1 MSQLKTDEEIVES
14 TKYNFTLKVDKLLDN
29 STTTRRAKR
38 QQRVPESNLN
48 YVPRPQNPFIL
59 YRRDM
64 VATCEIRIYRTKII
78 RNFKKI
84 GQMWKNEPVE
94 VMPWQDW

>member
-14 TKYNFTLKVDKLLDN
+14 TNYNFTLKVDKLLDN

-38 QQRVPESNLN
+38 QQRAPKSNLN
-48 YVPRPQNPFIL
+48 YVPHPQNPFIL

-64 VATCEIRIYRTKII
+64 VARSEFTGLKSSEISKKNRT
-78 RNFKKI
+78 
-84 GQMWKNEPVE
+84 NEE
-94 VMPWQDW
+94 KMNLLK